1 MRIAR
6 HIMLLILAFVL
17 QTTWV
22 QSLEISGL
30 KPDLILLVLIHIAL
44 RAGSMEATLMGFGIG
59 FLQDTHMPADL
70 GLNALIKTL
79 VGFSV
84 AYCRTGIVA
93 DNVQVQV
100 ALIFGAVLLHDMVFY
115 LGSSGVAWTD
125 VPFFWLR
132 YSLGRAVYTSLIGAM
147 VSAALMLRSRFSP
160 T

>member
-1 MRIAR
+1 MSIPR
-6 HIMLLILAFVL
+6 HILVLIMAFVV

-22 QSLEISGL
+22 ESLEIAGL
-30 KPDLILLVLIHIAL
+30 KPDLVLLVLIHIAL
-44 RAGSMEATLMGFGIG
+44 RAGSLEATLMGFGIG

-70 GLNALIKTL
+70 GLNALVKTL

-84 AYCRTGIVA
+84 GYCRIGMVA

-100 ALIFGAVLLHDMVFY
+100 ALIFAAVLLHDLVFY
-115 LGSSGVAWTD
+115 LGSSGVSWMD

-132 YSLGRAVYTSLIGAM
+132 YGVGHAVYTSLLGAM
-147 VSAALMLRSRFSP
+147 IAAALLLRSRFSP